1 MHVSIDGVEYAPVGK
16 GGGPRVG
23 VAVTT
28 HNRPEVLARTLDH
41 IMARTPGAV
50 VVVVDDGSKVPVTV
64 PDGVVLVRHEKA
76 RGIAGAKNACL
87 AALMAEGV
95 DHLFLFDDDAW
106 PVVDDWWRPYVE
118 SPEPHLMAM
127 FDRPKGVTKRQIEIL
142 YDDGVHEAY
151 HATRGHM
158 LYVERR
164 VVEAVGGM
172 NPAFGAYGWEHVSW
186 SDRIH
191 SAGFTTG
198 RYMGIKG
205 AGDDIYSMDR
215 EGEIQSTATDEARRF
230 STGPGLELRM
240 QSRHSTEY
248 IEYRDLRNVVMTSLL
263 TAQSDPQRGRPM
275 QASASMLKVL
285 HDSLKH
291 DGEFIVA
298 HTGIADGD
306 TLDKAS
312 MVEVV
317 QHINPYF
324 QRWIN
329 YFQWLRG
336 NPDVGF
342 VWCVDG
348 TDVTMTRDPFPEM
361 ESGVL
366 YMGYEAKTLRDEWMM
381 AHHPDKTLQDFMT
394 ANANTPLLN
403 MGVVGGDRATVM
415 EFAQRVIKFYFDDHN
430 DWIMGW
436 ETKRAFDGV
445 SGDMATGNYVARKFF
460 ADRVSSGP
468 HVTNAFKSKLG
479 VECAWWAHKAVG

>member
-1 MHVSIDGVEYAPVGK
+1 MRVSVDGVEYAPVGQ
-16 GGGPRVG
+16 GGGPRIG

-28 HNRPEVLARTLDH
+28 HNRPEVLAETLGH
-41 IMARTPGAV
+41 IMARTPGAY
-50 VVVVDDGSKVPVTV
+50 VVVVDDGSKRPAVV
-64 PDGVVLVRHEKA
+64 PDGVELVRHEKA

-87 AALMAEGV
+87 AALMRAGV
-95 DHLFLFDDDAW
+95 DHLFLYDDDAW
-106 PVVDDWWRPYVE
+106 PKVDGWWRPYVE
-118 SPEPHLMAM
+118 SSEPHLMAM
-127 FDRPKGVTKRQIEIL
+127 FDKPKGVTKRQLEVL
-142 YDDGVHEAY
+142 YDDGAHVAF

-158 LYVERR
+158 LYVERH

-172 NPAFGAYGWEHVSW
+172 DTAFGAYGWEHVSW

-191 SAGFTTG
+191 SAGFTTA
-198 RYMGIKG
+198 RYMDVKG
-205 AGDDIYSMDR
+205 SDELIHSMDQA
-215 EGEIQSTATDEARRF
+215 GEIKSTATDAAKRF

-240 QSRHSTEY
+240 QSRHSPDY
-248 IEYRDLRNVVMTSLL
+248 IEYRELRDVVLTALL

-275 QASASMLKVL
+275 QARASMLRAL
-285 HDSLKH
+285 HDSLRH
-291 DGEFIVA
+291 DGEFVVA
-298 HTGIADGD
+298 HTGIADGES
-306 TLDKAS
+306 LEKADL
-312 MVEVV
+312 VEVSQYV
-317 QHINPYF
+317 NPYF

-329 YFQWLRG
+329 YFQWLRE

-348 TDVTMTRDPFPEM
+348 TDVKMTRDPFPEM
-361 ESGVL
+361 EPGVL